1 MKKKSSKFQW
11 VDADGL
17 NIDYERLVGEVKEH
31 TRRRGKIFIGTDS
44 FITKG
49 VCSFVTA
56 VCFHGADGQA
66 GGRYYL
72 KRDKVSVEH
81 FDTLVVRML
90 EEVTK
95 TVNTTLMISEQCP
108 GAEIELHLD
117 ISTSPEKGATGKY
130 ADMLT
135 GYAKSTGFPIRTKPD
150 SWASSSVADKHSK

>member
-1 MKKKSSKFQW
+1 MKDKNSKFQW
-11 VDADGL
+11 VDPDGRV
-17 NIDYERLVGEVKEH
+17 IDYSQLIEEIKDH
-31 TRRRGKIFIGTDS
+31 TRSHGKIFIGTDS
-44 FITKG
+44 FVTKG
-49 VCSFVTA
+49 ICSFVTA
-56 VCFHGADGQA
+56 ICFHGAVGQN

-72 KRDKVSVEH
+72 KRDKVSVDH

-95 TVNTTLMISEQCP
+95 TVNTTLMISAHCP
-108 GAEIELHLD
+108 NAKIELHLD

>member
-1 MKKKSSKFQW
+1 MKKKTNKFSW
-11 VDADGL
+11 FDPDGL
-17 NIDYERLVGEVKEH
+17 EIDYDKLIEEIKQH
-31 TRRRGKIFIGTDS
+31 TKNHGKIFIGTDS

-49 VCSFVTA
+49 ICSFVTA
-56 VCFHGADGQA
+56 VCFHGAIGQT

-95 TVNTTLMISEQCP
+95 TVNTTLMISECCP
-108 GAEIELHLD
+108 SAKIELHLD
-117 ISTSPEKGATGKY
+117 ISTSPERGATGKY